1 MYLSNH
7 LRWQNIQLPGLAAE
21 TDLTLAIGS
30 VGQGEPIA
38 VITAGVHGDE
48 GPWGAWAIHQMLD
61 SIPIENLKGTIR
73 VIPVANPLA
82 MQADLR
88 NAPVDQLDL
97 NRAFPGDSQGSYT
110 ERVAACIVE
119 HALQDAD
126 YVIDLHGGGSWC
138 VNAFV
143 FEMQNGEKLSSAID
157 APFVVRAPDR
167 SVTLTGYAKSQG
179 ACVTAVEM
187 GGKSQFESIWSQR
200 IATSLIRAL
209 NVAGVIE
216 GVNIEKKSFD
226 AITLGSSTVLRPA
239 KGGIFMPVVKAE
251 DVGQIVDKGTE
262 LGHILNPVTHEIQET
277 FLAPFTQTAIMLL
290 RPTVCRIEG
299 GAMTYVL
306 AEPLL
311 NDD

>member
-1 MYLSNH
+1 MSLSEH
-7 LRWQNIQLPGLAAE
+7 IQWQNIQLPGLASE
-21 TDLTLAIGS
+21 TNLTLAIGT
-30 VGQGEPIA
+30 VGQGAPIS

-61 SIPIENLKGTIR
+61 SIPLENLKGTIR

-97 NRAFPGDSQGSYT
+97 NRAFPGHAEGSYT
-110 ERVAACIVE
+110 ERVADLIVQNV
-119 HALQDAD
+119 LQDAD

-143 FEMQNGEKLSSAID
+143 FEMENSQMLSDAID

-179 ACVTAVEM
+179 ARVTAIEM
-187 GGKSQFESIWSQR
+187 GGQSQYEADWSHR
-200 IATSLIRAL
+200 LATSLIRAL
-209 NVAGVIE
+209 QAVNVIE
-216 GVNIEKKSFD
+216 GVDVEAKTGD
-226 AITLGSSTVLRPA
+226 AIALGDSKVLRPHM
-239 KGGIFMPVVKAE
+239 GGIFMPIVKA
-251 DVGQIVDKGTE
+251 DQVGKVVEAGTI
-262 LGHILNPVTHEIQET
+262 LGHVLDPVTHQIKET
-277 FLAPFTQTAIMLL
+277 FVAPFPQTAIMLL
-290 RPTVCRIEG
+290 RPTLCHIEG

-306 AEPLL
+306 AKPLSTD
-311 NDD
+311 N